1 MSDRSASSSRTISI
15 EQRRSEE
22 RKVRCTFLLQRG
34 KQKTKCHGLLMCL
47 EGPRGFQIA
56 CIVLYCADCLRD
68 HSLWASPGAGCWNG
82 IFHER
87 IELQE
92 VVPFPDSEQVVLSD
106 TRKWFNITSDFLNL
120 NEYSC
125 FKGKIYRRQATLNT
139 HIHTHTS
146 NWHFFSTGTFHHLSF
161 CALRLISNL
170 GIWKSEGLLL

>member
-1 MSDRSASSSRTISI
+1 MSDRSAFSSRTIST

-56 CIVLYCADCLRD
+56 CIVLQCEDCLRD

-92 VVPFPDSEQVVLSD
+92 ILPFPGSEQQVVLSD
-106 TRKWFNITSDFLNL
+106 SMKGFNMTSHFLNS

-139 HIHTHTS
+139 HTHTHTHTS
-146 NWHFFSTGTFHHLSF
+146 DIFSVL
-161 CALRLISNL
+161 ALFTI
-170 GIWKSEGLLL
+170 